1 MDSRQTGRI
10 KRVRSNLC
18 SEICNRYSNVEPE
31 RPGCLSRVYC
41 TLAIVLATSATRF
54 MSPSTNYQ
62 PHLKKATDR
71 ICCLQQMKSLNV
83 HFYIFTYY
91 CACVLILINRE
102 MLNKRKKKEKEKY
115 VSSIL
120 SRSTQLDKND
130 AGASLHLG
138 GQNMNTH
145 DAETIKKNKD
155 FVALHSYTALSF

>member
-1 MDSRQTGRI
+1 
-10 KRVRSNLC
+10 
-18 SEICNRYSNVEPE
+18 
-31 RPGCLSRVYC
+31 
-41 TLAIVLATSATRF
+41 
-54 MSPSTNYQ
+54 
-62 PHLKKATDR
+62 
-71 ICCLQQMKSLNV
+71 
-83 HFYIFTYY
+83 
-91 CACVLILINRE
+91 
-102 MLNKRKKKEKEKY
+102 MLNRKRKKKEKEKY